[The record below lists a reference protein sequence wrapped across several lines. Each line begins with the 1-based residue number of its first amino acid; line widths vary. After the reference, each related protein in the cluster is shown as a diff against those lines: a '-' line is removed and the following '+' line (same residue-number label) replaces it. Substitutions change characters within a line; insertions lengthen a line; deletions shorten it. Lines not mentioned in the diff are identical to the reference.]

1 MKHQLNLRL
10 LVLAMTGVMGWNAAA
25 QNVTFLPTTGN
36 WNVPGNWSGGI
47 VPNASQNPII
57 YNGKTATV
65 DANVGTCASLFVGQ
79 STAANR
85 KGTVLFRTAEGTKL
99 FSTVMSDKVLFEV
112 DDHTVAEGWS
122 VIIRGT
128 AQVLNA
134 SDEIHEA
141 ERAQLLPWVPTE
153 KLRFVRITP
162 VEVSG
167 RRFQFGP
174 EPEHGAYPS

>member
-1 MKHQLNLRL
+1 MTVEQGPITVLSDDQSWDLLASVSLGRLVTHVGDQLEIFPVNF
-10 LVLAMTGVMGWNAAA
+10 
-25 QNVTFLPTTGN
+25 VT
-36 WNVPGNWSGGI
+36 
-47 VPNASQNPII
+47 Q
-57 YNGKTATV
+57 
-65 DANVGTCASLFVGQ
+65 
-79 STAANR
+79 